1 MTDFL
6 TTPLLLKLVVLRWHA
21 PRFLGYVPTCFLSL
35 WLWHRG
41 TIGLIV
47 GRTCHSWWSRTIY
60 HLRLSYD
67 VFLTRFSLLTVLKNQ
82 FRDATLR
89 QTLQV
94 AVSSDKIRIVLSN
107 TFGGVPLP
115 ITSATVAFPV
125 NGKAGVSGIQAN
137 TLVPLTFNG
146 GSRSVTVPTG
156 QTFTSDELNFP
167 VKGQQVITVSLYLQ
181 QGQQTSNID
190 GHPGSR
196 TTSWLV
202 AGNKVD
208 AADFSGTSTVHWCAI
223 LVIWF
228 VFC

>member
-1 MTDFL
+1 M
-6 TTPLLLKLVVLRWHA
+6 
-21 PRFLGYVPTCFLSL
+21 
-35 WLWHRG
+35 
-41 TIGLIV
+41 
-47 GRTCHSWWSRTIY
+47 
-60 HLRLSYD
+60 
-67 VFLTRFSLLTVLKNQ
+67 
-82 FRDATLR
+82 
-89 QTLQV
+89 

-125 NGKAGVSGIQAN
+125 NGKAGVSGIQAS
-137 TLVPLTFNG
+137 TLIPITFNG
-146 GSRSVTVPTG
+146 GSPSVTVPTG

-196 TTSWLV
+196 TTSWLI

-208 AADFSGTSTVHWCAI
+208 AADFSGTSTVHWYGHLLFFSLNVLTMLRYLLGAVQSYVPEDYGSLMI
-223 LVIWF
+223 LGDSITDGRGSEDNANNR
-228 VFC
+228 